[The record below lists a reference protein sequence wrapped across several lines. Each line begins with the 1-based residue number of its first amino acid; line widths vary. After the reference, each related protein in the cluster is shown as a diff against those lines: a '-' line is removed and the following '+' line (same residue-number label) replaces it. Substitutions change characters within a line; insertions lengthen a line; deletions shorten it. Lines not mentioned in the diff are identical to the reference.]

1 MTQRPQLSGLMAAVV
16 AAAALGGCGTQTL
29 LAGLLIGLPQVS
41 FRPTSP
47 VPGVVLDPQN
57 FGPYTILT
65 GAVFTIDTSDP
76 TKIQDAKVTGVAGV
90 NATIIYRS
98 CAAFADTD
106 AAKATCLGAGTG
118 GLDRMFPVPDKGSG
132 IYALFNGDTPPNQ
145 PQLTYEPGV
154 RYTFVMQVPSP
165 GSKKDASGVPADF
178 EAFGAG
184 FKPGPRASIVEFK
197 QQKQTLNPM
206 VISKGTSI
214 TINRDDARDANG
226 EYQPAFILVGQ
237 VDVNNPASQPT
248 ITYTSLNYQ
257 DPKELLKLALS
268 DRPYRIGQ
276 FVIPGSAFPT
286 TGYFVVAMLAVTEGK
301 ASANA
306 FIGSTALSG
315 SGDAGLVHAQ

>member
-1 MTQRPQLSGLMAAVV
+1 MIKRPQLSGPLAAVV
-16 AAAALGGCGTQTL
+16 AAAALCGCGTQTL
-29 LAGLLIGLPQVS
+29 IAGLMVGLPQVS
-41 FRPTSP
+41 FQPP
-47 VPGVVLDPQN
+47 PPAPGVTVPPQT
-57 FGPYTILT
+57 FGPYTLLT

-90 NATIIYRS
+90 NASIIYRS
-98 CAAFADTD
+98 CASFADTD
-106 AAKATCLGAGTG
+106 AAKAACLSAGTG
-118 GLDRMFPVPDKGSG
+118 GLDRMYQVPDKGSG
-132 IYALFNGDTPPNQ
+132 IYALFNGDTPASQ

-154 RYTFVMQVPSP
+154 RYTFVMQVPDP
-165 GSKKDASGVPADF
+165 GSKKDSNGVPTDF

-184 FKPGPRASIVEFK
+184 FKPGPRASIADFK
-197 QQKQTLNPM
+197 SQKQTLNPM
-206 VISKGTSI
+206 EISKGTSI
-214 TINRDDARDANG
+214 TITRDDARDASG
-226 EYQPAFILVGQ
+226 EYSPAFILVGQ
-237 VDVNNPASQPT
+237 IDENNPASQPT

-286 TGYFVVAMLAVTEGK
+286 TGYFVVAMLSITEGK

-306 FIGSTALSG
+306 FIGSTALAG